1 MLFSWRNSH
10 ITVLLLTYWLVF
22 RRSFQ
27 FTVIYL
33 HHLYMG
39 IKMSLQSVLRL
50 MRAVKMTFTVL
61 THKRYTSGKE
71 RSFKPPSDS
80 MIIKGLCQVQLVP
93 WIHKNIQST
102 RQLNVS
108 TTCKQALFFPLMLS
122 LLEIFLITK
131 LYYYTIISQQFF
143 STSPP
148 SRAKMTACST
158 ILISN
163 SNLNIIS
170 KRQRHITQQVN
181 RF

>member
-1 MLFSWRNSH
+1 MLGNYFKLTIFLEIKCLDMYAIFMEEFTYNSFAAD
-10 ITVLLLTYWLVF
+10 LLVF

-93 WIHKNIQST
+93 WVHKNIQST

-108 TTCKQALFFPLMLS
+108 TTC
-122 LLEIFLITK
+122 
-131 LYYYTIISQQFF
+131 
-143 STSPP
+143 
-148 SRAKMTACST
+148 
-158 ILISN
+158 N
-163 SNLNIIS
+163 
-170 KRQRHITQQVN
+170 
-181 RF
+181 